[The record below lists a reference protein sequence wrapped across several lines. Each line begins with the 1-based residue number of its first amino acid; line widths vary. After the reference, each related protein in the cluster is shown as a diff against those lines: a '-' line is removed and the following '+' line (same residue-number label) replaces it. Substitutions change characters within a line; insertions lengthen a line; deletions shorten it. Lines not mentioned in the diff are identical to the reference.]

1 MKDKFLNEEDRL
13 MNFCFDKLNQKIA
26 ISLLFV
32 DHDSRFYLKSNDN
45 EDDNEDEDDNDNDN
59 DNEDEDNEDY
69 NEDEDNFEKEKEKYF
84 EFVEFIDQKL
94 QDYNNSAFPAQFD
107 QIGTKIKIETA
118 KKLAEA
124 RKININ
130 FINEHS
136 ICNENLLQTYDK
148 FIMFFHRKI
157 ESQDKFNGLNKSLL
171 LSRLI
176 FEKYNVFILYSQITI
191 KLNKLKKKPQINTET
206 SNINEIEADK
216 LLNDTINFFLTNNI
230 NIVDKENSG
239 KFGNSSLFVKSETN
253 NKYEKKDINQYELKD
268 KILEDIFD
276 ISKIYFGISIKKHK
290 HGKNSIN
297 ILTDLQKE
305 LMENEDIP
313 SVIGVFSPLV
323 ELMTIAAN
331 IYFDKKIIIL
341 PTTMSNILRKAIPDN
356 LKKKLKNE
364 NKITLEIRNAY
375 VVDNFEA
382 WSFLH
387 YTEEIIDDNE
397 ITESILTVLRKAIV
411 HRKKILCMCKLYTRL
426 LCENEC
432 DDAGQLKALQ
442 KLYQCQINEK
452 FFNMELLN
460 FMMEC
465 RSLRRYILNIKN
477 ETTLEGQPWVH
488 ELFKEYKNERDNIKN
503 NQKELNLQQKR
514 IWESTKWTEEMLK
527 KAWKEFQ
534 HCKYDVE
541 EIPKILKKLQNS
553 DRNFKEVEE
562 WDLCFQ
568 MQHINNKLD
577 IDMIEEEKM
586 LQDEKEKI
594 ITELVNDEL
603 NKKKKKAK
611 TKAFTMNHIFYFM
624 LKSWFPMPQSK
635 YFNKHQCYQ
644 TLKLQN
650 MEINLDIMKN
660 IKSESL
666 YTEIINCCKKYR
678 ERLGKLREELFST
691 ELIAKIIEAQTIPL
705 HEEVSRFLKNIATLN
720 NYLNKNEIIDKHFVD
735 TLKGE

>member
-1 MKDKFLNEEDRL
+1 
-13 MNFCFDKLNQKIA
+13 
-26 ISLLFV
+26 
-32 DHDSRFYLKSNDN
+32 
-45 EDDNEDEDDNDNDN
+45 
-59 DNEDEDNEDY
+59 
-69 NEDEDNFEKEKEKYF
+69 
-84 EFVEFIDQKL
+84 
-94 QDYNNSAFPAQFD
+94 
-107 QIGTKIKIETA
+107 
-118 KKLAEA
+118 
-124 RKININ
+124 
-130 FINEHS
+130 
-136 ICNENLLQTYDK
+136 
-148 FIMFFHRKI
+148 
-157 ESQDKFNGLNKSLL
+157 
-171 LSRLI
+171 
-176 FEKYNVFILYSQITI
+176 
-191 KLNKLKKKPQINTET
+191 
-206 SNINEIEADK
+206 
-216 LLNDTINFFLTNNI
+216 
-230 NIVDKENSG
+230 
-239 KFGNSSLFVKSETN
+239 
-253 NKYEKKDINQYELKD
+253 
-268 KILEDIFD
+268 
-276 ISKIYFGISIKKHK
+276 
-290 HGKNSIN
+290 
-297 ILTDLQKE
+297 
-305 LMENEDIP
+305 
-313 SVIGVFSPLV
+313 
-323 ELMTIAAN
+323 
-331 IYFDKKIIIL
+331 
-341 PTTMSNILRKAIPDN
+341 MSNILTTAIPGD

-364 NKITLEIRNAY
+364 NRITLERRNAY
-375 VVDNFEA
+375 VVDNLKG

-397 ITESILTVLRKAIV
+397 ITETESILTVLRKAIV

-426 LCENEC
+426 LCENESD

-442 KLYQCQINEK
+442 KLYQYQINEK
-452 FFNMELLN
+452 NFNMELLN

-465 RSLRRYILNIKN
+465 QSLRYFIRCIINKIKKKN
-477 ETTLEGQPWVH
+477 GQPWVQ

-624 LKSWFPMPQSK
+624 LKSWFPLPYSK
-635 YFNKHQCYQ
+635 YFNRHQCYQ

-666 YTEIINCCKKYR
+666 YTKIKNCCKKYR

-705 HEEVSRFLKNIATLN
+705 HEEVLRFLKNIATLN
-720 NYLNKNEIIDKHFVD
+720 NYLNKNEIIDKNFVD